1 MSDKLSIYIRMLP
14 WLVARPHVSMEE
26 FRNEFGLTKAQAT
39 KFLRTLT
46 FVGPDQGGGG
56 LVDIDFEDGFI
67 YVRNAQ
73 NFDRPVTLNRLEAN
87 ALLGGLTYL
96 KAVTVP
102 DNVARIDA
110 LISKISDAANRAGAP
125 FEVVGH
131 QVSSSFVTALRH
143 AIDNKLRLEIVYSAG
158 TGEVSTRVIEP
169 QRMEALNDVLYVAAW
184 CQLKNGTRTF
194 RLDRIVEL
202 NSSDALSTNS
212 LEVQAQVEVAG
223 AVQATVLTTIEAL
236 EDFSSVHILSQV
248 KQPDGRWLVE
258 LTVGSLNWLAGL
270 ILASGG
276 DMEAI
281 APTELHQEVLD
292 RAHRWLEITRSP

>member
-1 MSDKLSIYIRMLP
+1 
-14 WLVARPHVSMEE
+14 MEE

-39 KFLRTLT
+39 KFLSTLT

-143 AIDNKLRLEIVYSAG
+143 AIDNKLRLEIVYSSG

-212 LEVQAQVEVAG
+212 MEVQAQVEVAG

-258 LTVGSLNWLAGL
+258 LTVGSLTWLAGL

-276 DMEAI
+276 DMEAV
-281 APTELHQEVLD
+281 APTELRQEVLD
-292 RAHRWLEITRSP
+292 RANRWLEITRSP

>member
-1 MSDKLSIYIRMLP
+1 MSDKLSIYMRMLP

-39 KFLRTLT
+39 KFLSTLT

-143 AIDNKLRLEIVYSAG
+143 AIDNKLRLEIVYSSG

-258 LTVGSLNWLAGL
+258 LTVGSLTWLAGL

-276 DMEAI
+276 DMEAV
-281 APTELHQEVLD
+281 APTELRQEVLD
-292 RAHRWLEITRSP
+292 RANRWLEITRSP